1 MAKYFVQVNITVH
14 YDYELEVEACD
25 EETAID
31 EAEHIVYNETNP
43 DMWDYCEQEVEVWDI
58 HEEEKD
64 NDDS

>member
-31 EAEHIVYNETNP
+31 KAEQIVYDETNP